1 MRSDARTVRAL
12 RIRAARRA
20 VGCVLGVGLLTA
32 CGADDPPVDA
42 SASAAPIAPSALPS
56 QTASSEATDAGVTGR
71 VIAPRVTGDV
81 VTGLRSPWSIAFLP
95 GGDALV
101 SQRDERSVVRV
112 TAGGDVIEVGEV
124 PGVEPGGEGGLL
136 GLAISPDFETDQF
149 VYAYFTAESDNRI
162 VRMTYNGSALGE
174 PEVVLDGIAKAGI
187 HNGGRIIFGPDGM
200 LYAGTGDAGQSDRSQ
215 DMDSLNGKI
224 LRVAP
229 DGSVPPDNPYGN
241 PVWSYG
247 HRNVQGLGFADDGR
261 LWASEFGQSTWDELN
276 LVERGSNYGW
286 PVAEGQAGADGMVDP
301 VEQWSTDDAS
311 PSGLAVVDNQ
321 VFMAAL
327 GGERLWHIPAPGTST
342 SLEPVAYFLEDYG
355 RLRDVV
361 EAPDGSL
368 WVLTSNTDGR
378 GIVREGDDRILR
390 VERTRG

>member
-1 MRSDARTVRAL
+1 
-12 RIRAARRA
+12 
-20 VGCVLGVGLLTA
+20 VLGVGLLTA